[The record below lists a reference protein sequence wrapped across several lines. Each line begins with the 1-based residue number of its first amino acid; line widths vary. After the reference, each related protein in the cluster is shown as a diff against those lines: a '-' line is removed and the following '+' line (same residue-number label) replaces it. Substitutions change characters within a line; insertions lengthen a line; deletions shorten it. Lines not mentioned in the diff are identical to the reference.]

1 MIILKIPK
9 IVRMLR
15 KAKHKWYSKGWKECT
30 KEKDDF
36 ISTLKA
42 EKTKEIKNLTDELN
56 DCRISHKEKYDRL
69 KKESETERLELKNS
83 LEKRM
88 EEIRKSAQDEVAKAD
103 EREREYYTLLAKLR
117 TLFHEGAVK
126 FLITAEEQ
134 ESLMTDMA
142 RMVHRKNQFLQ
153 LSQEFDKV
161 MKDNSKIIDTTRLK
175 QLGNE
180 K

>member
-1 MIILKIPK
+1 MLILKVPK
-9 IVRMLR
+9 LVKMLR
-15 KAKHKWYSKGWKECT
+15 KVKHKWYSKGWKESS

-42 EKTKEIKNLTDELN
+42 EKAKEIKALTDELN
-56 DCRISHKEKYDRL
+56 DCRISQKEKYDRL
-69 KKESETERLELKNS
+69 KKESEAERNELKIS
-83 LEKRM
+83 MEKRRK
-88 EEIRKSAQDEVAKAD
+88 EIRRIAEEDINKAN
-103 EREREYYTLLAKLR
+103 EREREYYVLLSKLR

-134 ESLMTDMA
+134 ESLMTDMS
-142 RMVHRKNQFLQ
+142 RVVHRKNQFLQ

-161 MKDNSKIIDTTRLK
+161 MKENSKIIDSARLK
-175 QLGNE
+175 QIGD